1 MLIRPAQPSDFTT
14 ILDINVAGQPGVYPL
29 IQPELTHLLTASPYF
44 WIAELDWQIVGY
56 IIAYTAQD
64 PCEGDEFAWFQQ
76 HVSDFLYIDQIAVAP
91 SARRVQVGS
100 HLYRHVEQFACARG
114 LTHLVC
120 EVNLDPPNPVSLNFH
135 TKLGFVEVGVLVTQ
149 DGRTVSLR
157 QKELNTASTIAYPV
171 INQFREGS

>member
-1 MLIRPAQPSDFTT
+1 
-14 ILDINVAGQPGVYPL
+14 
-29 IQPELTHLLTASPYF
+29 
-44 WIAELDWQIVGY
+44 
-56 IIAYTAQD
+56 
-64 PCEGDEFAWFQQ
+64 
-76 HVSDFLYIDQIAVAP
+76 
-91 SARRVQVGS
+91 
-100 HLYRHVEQFACARG
+100 VEQFACARG